1 YNNDIILQHS
11 PSKKNKQLTNDENKI
26 RIEKRSYQEHPPAKG
41 IQKQSKPTKKT
52 KVTKSHK
59 AIR

>member
-1 YNNDIILQHS
+1 MIMQTR
-11 PSKKNKQLTNDENKI
+11 SKTKKPLTPAEKRIEN
-26 RIEKRSYQEHPPAKG
+26 RLEKRSYQEHPPAKG

>member
-1 YNNDIILQHS
+1 MQTR
-11 PSKKNKQLTNDENKI
+11 SKTKKPLTPAEKRIEN
-26 RIEKRSYQEHPPAKG
+26 RLEKRSYQEHPPAKG

>member
-1 YNNDIILQHS
+1 LQHS

-26 RIEKRSYQEHPPAKG
+26 RIEKRSYQEHPPTKG

>member
-1 YNNDIILQHS
+1 LQHS
-11 PSKKNKQLTNDENKI
+11 PSKKNKQLTNDEN

-41 IQKQSKPTKKT
+41 IQKQSRPTKKN